1 MDVRYHF
8 LRELKEANIVRVQWV
23 STNDNCT
30 DMFTK
35 TLPGPAFAKVLRVS
49 PGEGVRVKQAT
60 GHDSTVPKGPGT
72 GVGSADKYTVNGRG
86 TTGKRVSWQDPVE
99 SCTV

>member
-1 MDVRYHF
+1 
-8 LRELKEANIVRVQWV
+8 
-23 STNDNCT
+23 
-30 DMFTK
+30 MFTK
-35 TLPGPAFAKVLRVS
+35 NLPGPAFAKHTSTFCGDDPKVLRVS
-49 PGEGVRVKQAT
+49 PGESVRVKQAT
-60 GHDSTVPKGPGT
+60 GHDSTVLKGPGT

>member
-1 MDVRYHF
+1 MLC
-8 LRELKEANIVRVQWV
+8 LRSI
-23 STNDNCT
+23 
-30 DMFTK
+30 
-35 TLPGPAFAKVLRVS
+35 LRFS
-49 PGEGVRVKQAT
+49 EDCLVRVKQAT
-60 GHDSTVPKGPGT
+60 GHDSTVLKGPGT